1 MEYRYTVNRVL
12 RQTED
17 ELRSVAHE
25 EAEIEA
31 RELVMH
37 SLGVESRAELAAS
50 VNKEMNSEQYAE
62 LREYI
67 LRRKTGEPLQ
77 YILGFWEFMGLRFKT
92 DARALI
98 PRQDTETLCEEA
110 IALIKR
116 RGYKTCLDLCA
127 GSGCIG
133 ISIANICGTEVTL
146 ADISEAALS
155 LCRENAEANGVSTR
169 TIKTDMLD
177 EITDKYDIIVCNPP
191 YLTANDMASLQREL
205 TFEPANALYG
215 GEDGLD
221 FYRRIA
227 REAPDYLLPGGWL
240 LLEIGSAQAEAVSA
254 LLAERFEALAVYP
267 DMQGLP
273 RAVAARLREC
283 ARV

>member
-1 MEYRYTVNRVL
+1 MEYRYTVNRIL
-12 RQTED
+12 RQTAD
-17 ELRSVAHE
+17 ELRHVAHE

-37 SLGVESRAELAAS
+37 SLGIGSRAELAAN
-50 VNKEMNSEQYAE
+50 VNKEINSEQYAK

-67 LRRKTGEPLQ
+67 LRRRTGEPLQ

-155 LCRENAEANGVSTR
+155 LCRENAEANGVSLR

-191 YLTANDMASLQREL
+191 YLTASDMASLQREL

-227 REAPDYLLPGGWL
+227 RDYAQRLNDGG
-240 LLEIGSAQAEAVSA
+240 
-254 LLAERFEALAVYP
+254 ALALEVGIYQAKEVAKMLGGARIVK
-267 DMQGLP
+267 DVCGIE
-273 RAVAARLREC
+273 RAVIKE
-283 ARV
+283 

>member
-1 MEYRYTVNRVL
+1 MEYRYTVNRIL
-12 RQTED
+12 RQTAD
-17 ELRSVAHE
+17 ELRPVVHE
-25 EAEIEA
+25 ETEIEA
-31 RELVMH
+31 RELIMH
-37 SLGVESRAELAAS
+37 SLGIESRAELAAS
-50 VNKEMNSEQYAE
+50 VNKEMNSEQYAK
-62 LREYI
+62 LQEYI

-116 RGYKTCLDLCA
+116 NGYKTCLDLCA

-133 ISIANICGTEVTL
+133 ISIANICGIDVTL

-155 LCRENAEANGVSTR
+155 LCRENAEANGVNVR
-169 TIKTDMLD
+169 TIKTDMFD

-191 YLTANDMASLQREL
+191 YLTGSDMVSLQREL

-227 REAPDYLLPGGWL
+227 RDYAKRLNEGGAL
-240 LLEIGSAQAEAVSA
+240 ALEVGIYQAEKVAKMLGGARTAKDVCGI
-254 LLAERFEALAVYP
+254 E
-267 DMQGLP
+267 
-273 RAVAARLREC
+273 RAVIKEW
-283 ARV
+283 

>member
-1 MEYRYTVNRVL
+1 MEYRYTVNRIL
-12 RQTED
+12 RQTAD
-17 ELRSVAHE
+17 ELHPVAHE

-31 RELVMH
+31 RELVMR
-37 SLGVESRAELAAS
+37 SLGIGSRAELAAN

-62 LREYI
+62 LQEYI

-155 LCRENAEANGVSTR
+155 LCRENAEANGVDVR
-169 TIKTDMLD
+169 TIKTDMFD

-227 REAPDYLLPGGWL
+227 RDYVPRLNEGG
-240 LLEIGSAQAEAVSA
+240 
-254 LLAERFEALAVYP
+254 ALALEVGIHQAKEVAKMLGGARIVK
-267 DMQGLP
+267 DVCGIE
-273 RAVAARLREC
+273 RAVIKE
-283 ARV
+283 

>member
-1 MEYRYTVNRVL
+1 MEYRYTVNRIL
-12 RQTED
+12 RQTAD

-50 VNKEMNSEQYAE
+50 VNKEINAEQYAK

-67 LRRKTGEPLQ
+67 LRRRTGEPLQ

-133 ISIANICGTEVTL
+133 ISIANICGTEITL

-155 LCRENAEANGVSTR
+155 LCRENAEANGVNAR
-169 TIKTDMLD
+169 TIKTDMFD
-177 EITDKYDIIVCNPP
+177 GIADKYDIIVCNPP
-191 YLTANDMASLQREL
+191 YLTASDMASLQREL

-227 REAPDYLLPGGWL
+227 RDYAQRLNDGGAL
-240 LLEIGSAQAEAVSA
+240 ALEVGIHQAEEVAKMLGGARIVKDVCGI
-254 LLAERFEALAVYP
+254 E
-267 DMQGLP
+267 
-273 RAVAARLREC
+273 RAVIKEW
-283 ARV
+283 

>member
-1 MEYRYTVNRVL
+1 MEYRYTVNQIL
-12 RQTED
+12 RQTAD
-17 ELRSVAHE
+17 ELRPVAHE

-31 RELVMH
+31 CELIMH

-50 VNKEMNSEQYAE
+50 VNKEINAEQYAK

-155 LCRENAEANGVSTR
+155 LCRENAETNGVSVR
-169 TIKTDMLD
+169 TIKTDMFA
-177 EITDKYDIIVCNPP
+177 EVTDKYDIIVCNPP

-227 REAPDYLLPGGWL
+227 WDYAQRLNEGGAL
-240 LLEIGSAQAEAVSA
+240 ALEVGIHQAEEVAKMLGGARIVKDVCGI
-254 LLAERFEALAVYP
+254 E
-267 DMQGLP
+267 
-273 RAVAARLREC
+273 RAVIKEW
-283 ARV
+283 

>member
-1 MEYRYTVNRVL
+1 MEYRYTVNRIF
-12 RQTED
+12 RQTAD
-17 ELRSVAHE
+17 ELRPVAHE

-31 RELVMH
+31 RELIMH
-37 SLGVESRAELAAS
+37 SLGIESRVEFAAS
-50 VNKEMNSEQYAE
+50 VNKEMNSKQYAD
-62 LREYI
+62 LQEYI

-155 LCRENAEANGVSTR
+155 LCRENAEANGVNVR
-169 TIKTDMLD
+169 TIKTDMFD
-177 EITDKYDIIVCNPP
+177 KITDKYDIIVCNPP
-191 YLTANDMASLQREL
+191 YLTGDDMASLQREL
-205 TFEPANALYG
+205 TFEPVNALYG

-227 REAPDYLLPGGWL
+227 RDYAPRLNEGGAL
-240 LLEIGSAQAEAVSA
+240 ALEVGIYQAEEVAKMLGGARIVKDVCGI
-254 LLAERFEALAVYP
+254 E
-267 DMQGLP
+267 
-273 RAVAARLREC
+273 RAVIEE
-283 ARV
+283 

>member
-1 MEYRYTVNRVL
+1 MESRYTVNRIL
-12 RQTED
+12 RQTAD
-17 ELRSVAHE
+17 ELRPVAHE

-31 RELVMH
+31 RELIMH
-37 SLGVESRAELAAS
+37 SLGIESRAEFAAN
-50 VNKEMNSEQYAE
+50 VNKEMKAEQYAK
-62 LREYI
+62 LQEYI

-133 ISIANICGTEVTL
+133 ISIANICGTDVTL

-155 LCRENAEANGVSTR
+155 LCRENAEANGANVR
-169 TIKTDMLD
+169 TIKTDMFD

-191 YLTANDMASLQREL
+191 YLTGSDMASLQREL

-227 REAPDYLLPGGWL
+227 RDYAERLNEGGAL
-240 LLEIGSAQAEAVSA
+240 ALEVGIYQAEEVARMLGGARIVKDVCGI
-254 LLAERFEALAVYP
+254 E
-267 DMQGLP
+267 
-273 RAVAARLREC
+273 RAVIKE
-283 ARV
+283 

>member
-1 MEYRYTVNRVL
+1 MEYRYTVNRIL
-12 RQTED
+12 RQTAD
-17 ELRSVAHE
+17 ELRPVAHE

-37 SLGVESRAELAAS
+37 SLGVESRAELAIC
-50 VNKEMNSEQYAE
+50 VNKEMNSEQYADLHE
-62 LREYI
+62 CI
-67 LRRKTGEPLQ
+67 LRRRTGEPLQ

-155 LCRENAEANGVSTR
+155 LCRENAEANGVDVR
-169 TIKTDMLD
+169 TIKTDMFD

-227 REAPDYLLPGGWL
+227 RDYVPRLNEGGAL
-240 LLEIGSAQAEAVSA
+240 ALEVGIHQAEEVAKMLGGARIVKDVCGI
-254 LLAERFEALAVYP
+254 E
-267 DMQGLP
+267 
-273 RAVAARLREC
+273 RAVIKE
-283 ARV
+283 